1 MRISDLSSDVCSS
14 DLPTWA
20 SRACSSAP
28 SWWAERVRSPLRW
41 GPARRWCWRCR
52 VADRIRIGLCDDHAV
67 VRSGLRRILEA
78 EADFEVVGEAGS
90 AAEAVEVAL
99 SAQPD
104 VFVMDLGLPDRNG
117 IAATADV
124 CSVSPG
130 TRVLVLTV
138 HDDVAYLRRAFDAG
152 ATGYLVTE
160 AADVDLVQA
169 VPQVPAGRQYVHP
182 SMGAALLAPDQPAAR
197 PAAPGGVR
205 HERGAEVLTLNTP

>member
-28 SWWAERVRSPLRW
+28 SWWAERCRSPLRW

-78 EADFEVVGEAGS
+78 EADFTVVGEAGS
-90 AAEAVEVAL
+90 AAEAVEGAL

-104 VFVMDLGLPDRNG
+104 VIGMELGWPDRHR
-117 IAATADV
+117 T
-124 CSVSPG
+124 
-130 TRVLVLTV
+130 
-138 HDDVAYLRRAFDAG
+138 
-152 ATGYLVTE
+152 
-160 AADVDLVQA
+160 
-169 VPQVPAGRQYVHP
+169 
-182 SMGAALLAPDQPAAR
+182 
-197 PAAPGGVR
+197 AAPA
-205 HERGAEVLTLNTP
+205 HICPL

>member
-41 GPARRWCWRCR
+41 GPARRWCWRGR

-138 HDDVAYLRRAFDAG
+138 HDDVAYLRSEERRVG
-152 ATGYLVTE
+152 KECVSTCRSRWSPY
-160 AADVDLVQA
+160 
-169 VPQVPAGRQYVHP
+169 
-182 SMGAALLAPDQPAAR
+182 
-197 PAAPGGVR
+197 
-205 HERGAEVLTLNTP
+205 HEKTNYKDTNNRSLYMQNKYSDIELTKKRT

>member
-1 MRISDLSSDVCSS
+1 MRISDGSADVCSS
-14 DLPTWA
+14 DL
-20 SRACSSAP
+20 
-28 SWWAERVRSPLRW
+28 
-41 GPARRWCWRCR
+41 
-52 VADRIRIGLCDDHAV
+52 
-67 VRSGLRRILEA
+67 LRRILEA

-152 ATGYLVTE
+152 RSEEHTSETPVPNAHLVC
-160 AADVDLVQA
+160 
-169 VPQVPAGRQYVHP
+169 
-182 SMGAALLAPDQPAAR
+182 
-197 PAAPGGVR
+197 
-205 HERGAEVLTLNTP
+205 